1 MSVVGAFDPTRP
13 VTGVSLTL
21 ADVIVMKPLVAALG

>member
-1 MSVVGAFDPTRP
+1 MCVVGAFDPTRP
-13 VTGVSLTL
+13 VTL